1 MRITPLDI
9 QQKQF
14 PMKFR
19 GFDVEEVYAFLEVVR
34 EEMEELL
41 RENASLK
48 EGVQRAENQ
57 IKEYRDMES
66 TLRETLMTAQQMVED
81 YKTNSRKEAELVI
94 KEAELKADS
103 LIKEAQES
111 VIKIHEDIVDLK
123 GIRRHFKE
131 EIKRLIESHAMMLEH
146 DSLREGEKREGE
158 SQWVL
163 PDDIRCLRACGI
175 SSLPISIY
183 GRGSKRSP
191 ARFFLPTAFRRYG
204 RRWRSPPTFLPGA

>member
-19 GFDVEEVYAFLEVVR
+19 GFDVEEVYAFLEVIR

-41 RENASLK
+41 RENAALK
-48 EGVQRAENQ
+48 ENVQRAANH
-57 IKEYRDMES
+57 IREYKDMEA

-94 KEAELKADS
+94 KEAELRADS
-103 LIKEAQES
+103 LIKEAQEK

-123 GIRRHFKE
+123 GIRRHFRE
-131 EIKRLIESHAMMLEH
+131 ELKRLIENHMMMLEH
-146 DSLREGEKREGE
+146 DSYREGENKEE
-158 SQWVL
+158 V
-163 PDDIRCLRACGI
+163 AE
-175 SSLPISIY
+175 
-183 GRGSKRSP
+183 
-191 ARFFLPTAFRRYG
+191 
-204 RRWRSPPTFLPGA
+204 

>member
-19 GFDVEEVYAFLEVVR
+19 GFDVEEVFAFLEVIR
-34 EEMEELL
+34 EEMEDLL
-41 RENASLK
+41 RENAQLK
-48 EGVQRAENQ
+48 ENAQRAENQ
-57 IKEYRDMES
+57 IKEYKDMET

-81 YKTNSRKEAELVI
+81 YKTNARKEAELIV

-103 LIKEAQES
+103 LLKEAQEK

-131 EIKRLIESHAMMLEH
+131 EVRRMVESHLKMLEF
-146 DSLREGEKREGE
+146 DKEREEGQEGGSTGE
-158 SQWVL
+158 
-163 PDDIRCLRACGI
+163 
-175 SSLPISIY
+175 
-183 GRGSKRSP
+183 
-191 ARFFLPTAFRRYG
+191 
-204 RRWRSPPTFLPGA
+204 

>member
-48 EGVQRAENQ
+48 ENVQRATTH
-57 IKEYRDMES
+57 IKEYKDMET

-81 YKTNSRKEAELVI
+81 YKTNARKEAELLI
-94 KEAELKADS
+94 KEAEIKADE
-103 LIKEAQES
+103 LIKDAQEK

-131 EIKRLIESHAMMLEH
+131 ELKRLIENHSRMVDH
-146 DSLREGEKREGE
+146 DSYREGENREE
-158 SQWVL
+158 V
-163 PDDIRCLRACGI
+163 AE
-175 SSLPISIY
+175 
-183 GRGSKRSP
+183 
-191 ARFFLPTAFRRYG
+191 
-204 RRWRSPPTFLPGA
+204 

>member
-19 GFDVEEVYAFLEVVR
+19 GFDVEEVYAFLEIIR

-41 RENASLK
+41 RENANLK
-48 EGVQRAENQ
+48 ENIQRAENQ
-57 IKEYRDMES
+57 IKEYKDMET

-81 YKTNSRKEAELVI
+81 YKSNARKEAELLI
-94 KEAELKADS
+94 KEGELRADS
-103 LIKEAQES
+103 LLKDAQEK

-131 EIKRLIESHAMMLEH
+131 ELKRLIESHNRMLEH
-146 DSLREGEKREGE
+146 DSFREGE
-158 SQWVL
+158 SREEVNE
-163 PDDIRCLRACGI
+163 
-175 SSLPISIY
+175 
-183 GRGSKRSP
+183 
-191 ARFFLPTAFRRYG
+191 
-204 RRWRSPPTFLPGA
+204 